1 MVKLNSRNLN
11 FIEFKDPDLILDGR
25 TEADPDWGC
34 YPRYIGHDLD
44 PAISR
49 ALRSICLTVILLMA
63 GLELDPIAL
72 MKLSAMVVRATFI
85 PCFVEAVA
93 VAVLSNLILGFP
105 WTVGFMLGFV
115 LAAVSPAVIIPS
127 LMSLSQRG

>member
-1 MVKLNSRNLN
+1 MADSFAFATLFPNVLQVPAVLLPTILNCVLQ
-11 FIEFKDPDLILDGR
+11 PG
-25 TEADPDWGC
+25 
-34 YPRYIGHDLD
+34 
-44 PAISR
+44 
-49 ALRSICLTVILLMA
+49 
-63 GLELDPIAL
+63 
-72 MKLSAMVVRATFI
+72 
-85 PCFVEAVA
+85 